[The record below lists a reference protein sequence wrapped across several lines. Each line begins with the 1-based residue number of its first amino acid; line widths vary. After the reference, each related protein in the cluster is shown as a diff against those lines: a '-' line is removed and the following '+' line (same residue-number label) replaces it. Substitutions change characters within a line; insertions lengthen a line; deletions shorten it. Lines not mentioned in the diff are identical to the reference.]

1 VLELRDLSVHYGPIH
16 ALRSV
21 SLRAGAGE
29 IVAVLGSN
37 GAGKSTTLRAISGL
51 VRPSA
56 GQVLLDGVA
65 IEAWPAHRIVGRG
78 VVQTPEG
85 RQVFPR
91 MTVRENLLLGAH
103 LCRDEGEL
111 QARLQRAEGLF
122 PLLRDRAGQMAGTL
136 SGGEQQMLAIG
147 RSLMSGPRL
156 LLLDEPSLGLAP
168 RMIETIFAAI
178 TAINQAG
185 TTILMV
191 EQNAVKALQ
200 IAHRAYV
207 LQVGAVAAHGTGQE
221 LLADGRIRSAYLG
234 R

>member
-1 VLELRDLSVHYGPIH
+1 MLELRDLSVHYGRIH
-16 ALRSV
+16 ALRAV
-21 SLRAGAGE
+21 SLRVGSGE

-51 VRPSA
+51 LRPSG
-56 GQVLLDGVA
+56 GQILLDERPIVGLA
-65 IEAWPAHRIVGRG
+65 AHRVVAKG
-78 VVQTPEG
+78 VVQCPEG

-103 LCRDEGEL
+103 RCRQRGEVA
-111 QARLQRAEGLF
+111 ARVERVHNLF
-122 PLLRDRAGQMAGTL
+122 PILGGRAAQMAGTL

-147 RSLMSGPRL
+147 RALMGGPRL

-168 RMIETIFAAI
+168 RVIETIFGAVA
-178 TAINQAG
+178 TINAAG

-191 EQNAVKALQ
+191 EQNVTKALA

-207 LQVGAVAAHGTGQE
+207 LRVGQVVAAGTGRD
-221 LLADGRIRSAYLG
+221 LLADGQIRQAYLG
-234 R
+234 H